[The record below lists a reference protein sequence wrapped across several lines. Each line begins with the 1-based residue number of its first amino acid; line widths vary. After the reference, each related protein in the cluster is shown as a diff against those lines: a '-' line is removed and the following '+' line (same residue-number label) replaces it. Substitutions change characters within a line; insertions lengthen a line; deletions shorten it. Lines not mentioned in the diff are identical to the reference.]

1 MQSLLEWII
10 HLHIVMALSNI
21 KKRNISKSLPKE
33 QVPDD
38 SEVENSSEG
47 DPEDD
52 TEGNAGWADCIAKV
66 LNTSKPKTKKTLVL
80 SRARKLKPIDK
91 LKSKTLDYGF
101 EVEGE
106 EKTDVKPLK
115 EDIDE
120 QIKHRKNVPL
130 ELRVKPSWKD
140 IERERVLRK
149 VATRGVVQL
158 FNAVRIQQK
167 DIQTQLDAAGPLDSR
182 KDAVLNNINK
192 RKFLDVLMSGN
203 RAKSEAV
210 DNPVKSENMKKVDI
224 SDDEDHTSSI
234 TQKKRKSEWSVLRED
249 FMTNKK
255 IKHWDEDDDEET
267 GEAPDN
273 SDIEEDSGDE

>member
-1 MQSLLEWII
+1 
-10 HLHIVMALSNI
+10 MALSNI
-21 KKRNISKSLPKE
+21 KKRNSSNSLPKE

-38 SEVENSSEG
+38 SEVEDSSEEE
-47 DPEDD
+47 PEDE
-52 TEGNAGWADCIAKV
+52 TEGNTGWADCIAKV

-80 SRARKLKPIDK
+80 SRAKKIKPGDK
-91 LKSKTLDYGF
+91 LKSKGSDYGF

-106 EKTDVKPLK
+106 EKTDVKPIK
-115 EDIDE
+115 EEIDD

-140 IERERVLRK
+140 IERERILRK

-167 DIQTQLDAAGPLDSR
+167 DIQQQLDAAGPLDSR
-182 KDAVLNNINK
+182 KDAVLNNISK

-210 DNPVKSENMKKVDI
+210 DNAVKNEDS
-224 SDDEDHTSSI
+224 SDEDDQMSS
-234 TQKKRKSEWSVLRED
+234 TTHKKKKSEWSVLRED

-255 IKHWDEDDDEET
+255 VKHWDEDDDVDS
-267 GEAPDN
+267 GAARDN
-273 SDIEEDSGDE
+273 SDVEEESDDE

>member
-1 MQSLLEWII
+1 
-10 HLHIVMALSNI
+10 MALSNI
-21 KKRNISKSLPKE
+21 KKRNISKSVPKE

-38 SEVENSSEG
+38 SEVENSSGE

-52 TEGNAGWADCIAKV
+52 AEGNIGWADCIAKV
-66 LNTSKPKTKKTLVL
+66 LSTSKPKTKKTLVL
-80 SRARKLKPIDK
+80 SRARKLKPADK
-91 LKSKTLDYGF
+91 LKSKTLNYGF

-106 EKTDVKPLK
+106 DKTDVKPIK
-115 EDIDE
+115 EEIDE

-140 IERERVLRK
+140 LERERTLRK

-167 DIQTQLDAAGPLDSR
+167 DIQQQLDAAGPLDSR

-210 DNPVKSENMKKVDI
+210 DNPVKNENMKDVDS
-224 SDDEDHTSSI
+224 SDDEDHMPST
-234 TQKKRKSEWSVLRED
+234 TQNKRKSEWSVLRED

-255 IKHWDEDDDEET
+255 IKHWDEDDDENT
-267 GEAPDN
+267 GEAPEN
-273 SDIEEDSGDE
+273 SDAEEDSGDE